1 MNKGAAGG
9 LALILLWVAFA
20 AFFVSFHPG
29 GITDPMFVTSTNPK
43 GVARNPVDVIIWLIK
58 RATTGPA
65 PASTT
70 AATAGAV
77 PDSGDTSAGDGS
89 TVPSNPT
96 SIFPTLEPGGQIV
109 SA

>member
-43 GVARNPVDVIIWLIK
+43 GYARNPVDVLLWLIK
-58 RATTGPA
+58 RATQGPQTA
-65 PASTT
+65 SSPAATSGDSSTPADTT
-70 AATAGAV
+70 ATATV
-77 PDSGDTSAGDGS
+77 
-89 TVPSNPT
+89 
-96 SIFPTLEPGGQIV
+96 
-109 SA
+109 